1 MTRYSGPNRREAL
14 SDLEMDA
21 IVQKVID
28 KVAAEVG
35 KSVIRKVWWA
45 VGIVAL
51 GLAYWFRD
59 HWPK

>member
-1 MTRYSGPNRREAL
+1 MRHDGPERRAAL
-14 SDLEMDA
+14 TEEEMNA
-21 IVQKVID
+21 IADRVIE

-51 GLAYWFRD
+51 GIAYWFRD
-59 HWPK
+59 HFAK

>member
-1 MTRYSGPNRREAL
+1 MSDKRL
-14 SDLEMDA
+14 SDEEMDA

-45 VGIVAL
+45 VGILAL
-51 GLAYWFRD
+51 GITYWFRD
-59 HWPK
+59 HLPK

>member
-1 MTRYSGPNRREAL
+1 MNHPERRKGL
-14 SDLEMDA
+14 SEQEMDA

-45 VGIVAL
+45 VGIVSL
-51 GLAYWFRD
+51 GLVYWFKD

>member
-1 MTRYSGPNRREAL
+1 MTGPEPRAPLTEE
-14 SDLEMDA
+14 EMNA
-21 IVQKVID
+21 IADRVIE

-51 GLAYWFRD
+51 GIAYWFRD
-59 HWPK
+59 HFAK